1 MSDAT
6 VRFVVEMDP
15 SGQVKAVKAIQG
27 LGDEGARQGKRF
39 GDGLRG
45 GFQGAAKEWAAFIA
59 GGMAL
64 QRVFSSITNT
74 IKQAGDI
81 AKARQAEF
89 DKTNNTWRATRLARI
104 GSDAAL
110 RLAGVDEGS
119 VGPLQDQLNKLK
131 ASGRDVG
138 GDFSVIARALAQR
151 GLQGSELGGALK
163 TALDGLGK
171 RGHLDG
177 FGDAYAALASGKGVA
192 AGADL
197 TDLATGMIKRSFGM
211 GDDQAR
217 ALREGIAS
225 GAVGVD
231 QGGMV
236 RALGEASAELAAALK
251 AVNGAGG
258 LSLRE
263 MGKPNAL
270 NGLDP
275 RVGYGYTLRA
285 AQDGGLDWQDPGQ
298 SPDLKGKRPDGAPG
312 IMDYVTAFFDEGTIQ
327 AAMGALLIKI
337 LDGGVKR
344 ALTSLATTTATRA
357 APVLT
362 SAAARGGGAAANAAA
377 RALSA
382 PVSLLSIW
390 QEGGMSQDEEDA
402 KILASMESRTSR
414 REVARKIMKRTGVS
428 EFDAEAFIN
437 RTEAEFNI
445 EKEGV
450 WSNAATQGNTL
461 AEIRDILKVQL
472 SLMNQSVILVPAQTG
487 D

>member
-1 MSDAT
+1 
-6 VRFVVEMDP
+6 
-15 SGQVKAVKAIQG
+15 
-27 LGDEGARQGKRF
+27 
-39 GDGLRG
+39 
-45 GFQGAAKEWAAFIA
+45 
-59 GGMAL
+59 
-64 QRVFSSITNT
+64 
-74 IKQAGDI
+74 
-81 AKARQAEF
+81 
-89 DKTNNTWRATRLARI
+89 
-104 GSDAAL
+104 
-110 RLAGVDEGS
+110 
-119 VGPLQDQLNKLK
+119 
-131 ASGRDVG
+131 
-138 GDFSVIARALAQR
+138 
-151 GLQGSELGGALK
+151 
-163 TALDGLGK
+163 
-171 RGHLDG
+171 
-177 FGDAYAALASGKGVA
+177 
-192 AGADL
+192 
-197 TDLATGMIKRSFGM
+197 
-211 GDDQAR
+211 
-217 ALREGIAS
+217 
-225 GAVGVD
+225 
-231 QGGMV
+231 
-236 RALGEASAELAAALK
+236 
-251 AVNGAGG
+251 
-258 LSLRE
+258 
-263 MGKPNAL
+263 
-270 NGLDP
+270 
-275 RVGYGYTLRA
+275 
-285 AQDGGLDWQDPGQ
+285 
-298 SPDLKGKRPDGAPG
+298 
-312 IMDYVTAFFDEGTIQ
+312 MDYVTAFFDEGTIQ